1 MNYRRNCDKTHCIAA
16 HFAYSLNSRRL
27 AGARSVAADNG
38 VWERGG
44 RPAGHPYATTRPLQG
59 APIASSPALAAD
71 SWRRGGSPGPE
82 LRADGRQR
90 PVARRRGVGPGRGR
104 RHVAPGPARPG
115 VVQGRL
121 DPYRQ
126 PQPCSARAR
135 QRRGPPPRPGDHAQ
149 ARRRAAG
156 RRAALPARPCLRRR
170 PVVQPQP
177 EEGQRQHLLHDP
189 GDSRHRVR
197 DPRRAGRAAC
207 SPCSRARCWRA
218 TTRARC
224 RYRAAS
230 RWWPA
235 PASRRSRLLVA
246 RPRDAVQWSLF
257 YPPIFSAPPGDAP
270 EPRDGAAAGGR
281 Q

>member
-16 HFAYSLNSRRL
+16 HFAYSLTQGGLRVRGPSLRTMGFGN
-27 AGARSVAADNG
+27 VAEDQQDT
-38 VWERGG
+38 
-44 RPAGHPYATTRPLQG
+44 HYATTRPLQG

-149 ARRRAAG
+149 ALRRAAG
-156 RRAALPARPCLRRR
+156 RRAALPARPCRRCR

-177 EEGQRQHLLHDP
+177 TQGQRRHLLHDL

-197 DPRRAGRAAC
+197 DPRRAG
-207 SPCSRARCWRA
+207 PQ
-218 TTRARC
+218 
-224 RYRAAS
+224 
-230 RWWPA
+230 PA
-235 PASRRSRLLVA
+235 HRVRGRGAGEQRPGRGAGTA
-246 RPRDAVQWSLF
+246 RPVGGGHARPAAEAVPGGTAARRRAMVAVL
-257 YPPIFSAPPGDAP
+257 SADLLRPARQRSG
-270 EPRDGAAAGGR
+270 PRGGAAAGGR